1 MKKTL
6 VFAAIVALA
15 AQAPTHARDY
25 QDAVFKQQLCDRMAD
40 YGAMTRKGA
49 LEGKPTSVSKNPE
62 IGHMVIIVG
71 EIERV
76 IGSNPQLYTEQ
87 EAKME
92 AWAICMD
99 RFKRVQSAILSSR

>member
-6 VFAAIVALA
+6 AIALLA
-15 AQAPTHARDY
+15 LSVQAPAHAGDY
-25 QDAVFKQQLCDRMAD
+25 QEAVFKQQLCDRMAG
-40 YGAMTRKGA
+40 YGALTRKGA
-49 LEGKPTSVSKNPE
+49 LEGTPTSVSKNPE
-62 IGHMVIIVG
+62 IGHMAIIVG

-76 IGSNPQLYTEQ
+76 IGGNPQLYTEQ

-99 RFKRVQSAILSSR
+99 RFDRVQSAIISSR